1 MPTVNLTFIRK
12 RRRELNLTQEDLA
25 ECLHMPRTVY
35 NRRELGQVNF
45 KAVEIPLLAN
55 RLKVEMEQ
63 LYS

>member
-1 MPTVNLTFIRK
+1 MPIVNLTFIRK

-25 ECLHMPRTVY
+25 EFLHMPRTVY

-45 KAVEIPLLAN
+45 KAVEIPLLAK

-63 LYS
+63 LYR